1 MSLVHVVRF
10 GVGRFRRYLAQA
22 ETVGAH
28 ENGHRPFV
36 WTKDL
41 AWAEKFSSAQSAR
54 AYAQKAL
61 GHTEFVVGVAPWR
74 GLPTDDLGGT
84 PVAISAAA

>member
-1 MSLVHVVRF
+1 MMHVIRF

-22 ETVGAH
+22 DSVGAH

-41 AWAEKFSSAQSAR
+41 ARAEKFNSAESAR
-54 AYAQKAL
+54 AFGHKHL
-61 GHTEFVVGVAPWR
+61 GHTEFEVGVAPSF
-74 GLPTDDLGGT
+74 GLPTDDLGGS
-84 PVAISAAA
+84 PVAVRVAA